1 MLFLFIYLIVSLVI
15 SRERFLSASMGD
27 YYLHIYRCL
36 IFNFISDF
44 SPFTSP
50 NWAKVEQFQFIL
62 SLDSFSAAFLS
73 RLMQMFLPSPFLNT
87 LCYHQ
92 VNSLGAFSVQLSVLC
107 VKDVLPVVVVL
118 LYFLDYHGKATK
130 ELLGKSKCC
139 YNMMIYRKTTND
151 VVLFFYMKIH
161 LICIDNVYGWKGS
174 TLYIT
179 ESKFHVVY
187 MYIIACCAHQIKLAL
202 SDLVKNVAWINCF
215 GDGHR
220 KTDVYSVQHPEINET

>member
-87 LCYHQ
+87 LCYQ

-151 VVLFFYMKIH
+151 VVLFFFI
-161 LICIDNVYGWKGS
+161 WKFIWSAS
-174 TLYIT
+174 TMCMDEKEVLCT
-179 ESKFHVVY
+179 LLKVS
-187 MYIIACCAHQIKLAL
+187 
-202 SDLVKNVAWINCF
+202 
-215 GDGHR
+215 
-220 KTDVYSVQHPEINET
+220 SV